1 MVSMDAQPVGGVAL
15 LAVVVTASV
24 LGPERLGLLWR
35 RLGRGV
41 GRLRTLRATPESP
54 PGRPIELIARD
65 AQRLGLGFRHVQD
78 GVSFA
83 RFEGRRRAYDEVLAE
98 ACAALG
104 VEHLLG
110 VLPPGVELD
119 GERQRVERVLE
130 RAGLRLD
137 DAA

>member
-1 MVSMDAQPVGGVAL
+1 MDAQPVGGVAL

-24 LGPERLGLLWR
+24 MGPQRLRLVWR
-35 RLGRGV
+35 RLGRGA
-41 GRLRTLRATPESP
+41 GRLRAVHDTPGAHP
-54 PGRPIELIARD
+54 RRPIELIARD
-65 AQRLGLGFRHVQD
+65 AQRLGLGFRHMQD

-83 RFEGRRRAYDEVLAE
+83 RFEGRRRAYDGVLAE
-98 ACAALG
+98 ACEALG

-110 VLPPGVELD
+110 VLPPGVDLD
-119 GERQRVERVLE
+119 GERQRVETVLG